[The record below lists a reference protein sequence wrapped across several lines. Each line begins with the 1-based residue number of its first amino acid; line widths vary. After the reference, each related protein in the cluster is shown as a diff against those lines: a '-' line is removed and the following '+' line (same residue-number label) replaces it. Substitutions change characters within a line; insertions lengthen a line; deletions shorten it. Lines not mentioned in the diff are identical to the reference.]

1 MYKYSKQKNQFIQ
14 MPAVP
19 ADAINVSDDV
29 VAQVQAAVAAM
40 LPFVIFDEDTVSIA
54 PSAKHQYDEK
64 TGTWYFW
71 AYKYSASADT
81 FYPLDL
87 LASYDLPADV
97 IDVDDAVHAAVVA
110 ARSASL
116 SYIVLNSTEVTVAPS
131 AVCDWDAKEK
141 AWAENP
147 LKVAAAAAAAAA
159 ALIPKVVSMTQAQLS
174 LLDIGYL
181 ADIEAYM
188 TSDAASREAKIY
200 WSKSTVVRRDDATV
214 ALMQA
219 LLKLSDSDIDTLF
232 VLAAKK

>member
-1 MYKYSKQKNQFIQ
+1 MYKYSKQNNQFIQ
-14 MPAVP
+14 MPKVP
-19 ADAINVSDDV
+19 ADAIDVSDDV
-29 VAQVQAAVAAM
+29 VAQARVAVESM
-40 LPFVIFDEDTVSIA
+40 LPFVVVDENTISVA
-54 PSAKHQYDEK
+54 PSAKHKYDEK

-71 AYKYSASADT
+71 PYKYSAIADT
-81 FYPLDL
+81 FYPLEL

-97 IDVDDAVHAAVVA
+97 IDVDDAVHAAVIA

-116 SYIVLNSTEVTVAPS
+116 SYVVLSSTEVTVAPS
-131 AVCDWDAKEK
+131 AVCDWDAKKK
-141 AWAENP
+141 AWVENA
-147 LKVAAAAAAAAA
+147 LKVAALAAAAAA

-174 LLDIGYL
+174 LLDNGYL
-181 ADIEAYM
+181 DDIEAYM